1 LESEHG
7 EQTLDVRH
15 IFEEGQGRDERGGNF
30 NAGDSETV
38 GLCEDFAYH
47 ASLLNAGEALV
58 KALKFERELPV
69 VDAHEM
75 QDGGV

>member
-1 LESEHG
+1 MITRWLY
-7 EQTLDVRH
+7 
-15 IFEEGQGRDERGGNF
+15 ERGRHP
-30 NAGDSETV
+30 GDRETV
-38 GLCEDFAYH
+38 GLCENFAYH

-75 QDGGV
+75 QEGGV